1 MTRRIAGPGAALLAL
16 FFWCTDTQGVF
27 PWFAAAA
34 LVHELGHLTAM
45 AALGARIQG
54 LRVCGGGFEIR
65 YACTLSHARDAMV
78 AFAGPAVNLAASVL
92 CSYLTA
98 AGLLPEAAY
107 LFSGA
112 GIALGLFNLLPAV
125 PLDGAGI
132 LYGIICLYSNPVRA
146 QRAVDFC
153 TLACGIGMCALGLY
167 ILLKTRDNISM
178 LASGSL
184 IIGGFYAKR
193 AGESPAK
200 GAKARTLCWR
210 RIRADQKRP

>member
-16 FFWCTDTQGVF
+16 LFWCTDTQGIF
-27 PWFAAAA
+27 PCFAAAVI
-34 LVHELGHLTAM
+34 VHELGHLAAM
-45 AALGARIQG
+45 AALGARVLGFTICGAG
-54 LRVCGGGFEIR
+54 LEIR
-65 YACTLSHARDAMV
+65 YACTLSHARDALV
-78 AFAGPAVNLAASVL
+78 AFAGPAVNLLVSAL
-92 CSYLTA
+92 CSCLTA
-98 AGLLPEAAY
+98 AGFFPEEAY

-112 GIALGLFNLLPAV
+112 GVMLGLFNLLPAQ

-132 LYGIICLYSNPVRA
+132 LYALACLHTDPVRA
-146 QRAVDFC
+146 QRVTDAA

-167 ILLKTRDNISM
+167 ILLKTRYNISM

-200 GAKARTLCWR
+200 GAKTRALCWR
-210 RIRADQKRP
+210 RVRADQKRS